1 MAGDID
7 PKDIPQG
14 AFELYDAYCHG
25 QISRRGF
32 FDGLGRYAVGGLTV
46 SSLAACMMPDYS
58 ALQTLEGEESLAS
71 EMLTYESP
79 EGAGAMAGYFVR
91 PAGADVLPGVVVV
104 HENRGLNPYIRDV
117 ARRVAKAGYVA
128 FAPDMLYP
136 FGGYPGND
144 DDGRAMQAQR
154 DTGEMVADFMAA
166 ADFLRG
172 HPATD
177 GKIGCVGFCFGG
189 AVTNLMAVKQPWL
202 ACAVPYYG
210 GWPTAEQAAS
220 LEVPLQIHLAGLD
233 ERVDAG
239 WPAYKAALDAAGK
252 PYEIYIY
259 EGVNH
264 GFHNDTTPRYNAEA
278 ANLAWSRTLEFFGKH
293 LA

>member
-1 MAGDID
+1 
-7 PKDIPQG
+7 
-14 AFELYDAYCHG
+14 
-25 QISRRGF
+25 
-32 FDGLGRYAVGGLTV
+32 
-46 SSLAACMMPDYS
+46 
-58 ALQTLEGEESLAS
+58 
-71 EMLTYESP
+71 
-79 EGAGAMAGYFVR
+79 
-91 PAGADVLPGVVVV
+91 
-104 HENRGLNPYIRDV
+104 
-117 ARRVAKAGYVA
+117 
-128 FAPDMLYP
+128 
-136 FGGYPGND
+136 
-144 DDGRAMQAQR
+144 MQAQR